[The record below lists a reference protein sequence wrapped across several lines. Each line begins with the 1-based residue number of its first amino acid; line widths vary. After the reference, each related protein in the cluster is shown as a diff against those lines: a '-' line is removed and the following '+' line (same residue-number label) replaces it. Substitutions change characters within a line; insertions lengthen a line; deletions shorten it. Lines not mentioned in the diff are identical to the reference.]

1 MMKGV
6 TNFTAQ
12 QLDYKRITADM
23 QAHNSCCAT
32 DGSDFSGNRYLLF
45 QQLILLLTTTYK
57 SFLRCLFLLNSCSNP
72 HQQHRSFISIKPLI
86 HISAIFIW

>member
-12 QLDYKRITADM
+12 QLDYKRTTRVV

-32 DGSDFSGNRYLLF
+32 DGSDFPDNIYLLF
-45 QQLILLLTTTYK
+45 QQLILLLPTTYK
-57 SFLRCLFLLNSCSNP
+57 GFLRCLFLLISSSNP
-72 HQQHRSFISIKPLI
+72 HQ
-86 HISAIFIW
+86 

>member
-12 QLDYKRITADM
+12 QLFYARTTADM

-32 DGSDFSGNRYLLF
+32 DGSDFPGNIYLLF
-45 QQLILLLTTTYK
+45 QQLILLLPTTYPT
-57 SFLRCLFLLNSCSNP
+57 SSDNL
-72 HQQHRSFISIKPLI
+72 
-86 HISAIFIW
+86 

>member
-12 QLDYKRITADM
+12 QLDYKRTTADM

-32 DGSDFSGNRYLLF
+32 DGSDFPGNIYLLF
-45 QQLILLLTTTYK
+45 QQLILLIPTTYK
-57 SFLRCLFLLNSCSNP
+57 GFLRCLFLLISSSHP
-72 HQQHRSFISIKPLI
+72 HQ
-86 HISAIFIW
+86 